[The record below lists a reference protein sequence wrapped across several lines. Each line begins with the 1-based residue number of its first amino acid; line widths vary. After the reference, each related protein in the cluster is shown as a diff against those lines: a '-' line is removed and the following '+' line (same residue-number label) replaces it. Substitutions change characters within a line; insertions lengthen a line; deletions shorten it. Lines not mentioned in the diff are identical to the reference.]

1 MVDNIDE
8 WVLQWL
14 NQMSDDDVAK
24 VRDLNLD
31 KYAFKCGECGNKF
44 IKGVPKNRYLSSYKL
59 VCPKCGNFKENAKF
73 EHFYIN

>member
-31 KYAFKCGECGNKF
+31 KYAFKCGECGTEW
-44 IKGVPKNRYLSSYKL
+44 R
-59 VCPKCGNFKENAKF
+59 
-73 EHFYIN
+73 